1 MAEIREKEPE
11 VQEAPA
17 YDPKAE
23 SRQLR
28 DEKRKFK
35 REQKQ
40 QKKEAKKR
48 AKEISEA
55 EDRLEEEGVMTG
67 GVPVFLVTIL
77 IVLVWLAILGL
88 LIKLDVGGFGSN
100 VLTPVLKDVPV
111 INKILPGQSTMTGS
125 ESSEMYGGYT
135 NLKDAVDQIRS
146 LELQLEAA
154 QSSSSQNVD
163 TISSLQAEVDRL
175 RTFEVQQTEFER
187 IKNEFYNEVV
197 YSDKGPGI
205 DAYRKYYESID
216 PVNAEYLYKQVVEQE
231 ETDAELQAYVKA
243 YSGMKAKAAAEIFEE
258 LIDNQGSIE
267 LVARILGAM
276 GSDAR
281 GDILAAMDPVPA
293 ARVTK
298 LMDPGY

>member
-67 GVPVFLVTIL
+67 GVPVFL
-77 IVLVWLAILGL
+77 
-88 LIKLDVGGFGSN
+88 
-100 VLTPVLKDVPV
+100 
-111 INKILPGQSTMTGS
+111 LPGQSTMTGS

-175 RTFEVQQTEFER
+175 RTFEAQQTEFER